1 MNKQENHIDIEL
13 TEDIA
18 IGQYA
23 NLAIITHSQNEFIID
38 QVQLM
43 PGMPKGKVKSRTIM
57 TPQNAKRLMLALID
71 NVKKF
76 EAVHGELKL
85 GEQQAFVPPMNFGG
99 SNNQA

>member
-13 TEDIA
+13 TEDMA

-43 PGMPKGKVKSRTIM
+43 PG
-57 TPQNAKRLMLALID
+57 
-71 NVKKF
+71 NV
-76 EAVHGELKL
+76 
-85 GEQQAFVPPMNFGG
+85 
-99 SNNQA
+99 

>member
-23 NLAIITHSQNEFIID
+23 NLATITHSQNEFIID

-43 PGMPKGKVKSRTIM
+43 PGMPKGKVKSRVVM
-57 TPQNAKRLMLALID
+57 TPQNAKRLMLALND
-71 NVKKF
+71 NIKKF
-76 EAVHGELKL
+76 EAIHGDISL
-85 GEQQAFVPPMNFGG
+85 GDQGAMMPPINFGG
-99 SNNQA
+99 TTNQA